1 MEEFKG
7 KKAKIRVDYY
17 AVDGLKLGDLVEI
30 LDQWEEELF
39 QGEPSLGK
47 RTKIRVKS
55 LEPPYVMKD
64 IDGTDVI

>member
-1 MEEFKG
+1 MERLKG
-7 KKAKIRVDYY
+7 KKAKIRVDYH
-17 AVDGLKLGDLVEI
+17 AENGLKLGDHVEI
-30 LDQWEEELF
+30 LEQWEEDLF

-55 LEPPYVMKD
+55 LEPPYVEKD